1 MRKWHS
7 AINLFYLPAVVM
19 MLVFV
24 VYPLA
29 DAFRIS
35 FTQWNGYSQHYA
47 YIGLDNFKRMFSDK
61 NLHLALKNTILYG
74 SGSALF
80 QNIFGLA
87 FALYLN
93 IRFKGHGIVRT
104 FIYLPVM
111 ISGLIMGYII
121 YFFVQYN
128 GGVFNEM
135 RSWFAMNPVDFLAD
149 GRRGVLII
157 LIINIWQYAGISM
170 VIYLAGLQ
178 NIARMYYE
186 AAVIDGTG
194 PFGRFVHIT
203 LPLIVPAMSTAVVMN
218 LIGGLKLFD
227 VIQSLTAGGPGF
239 ATHSLST
246 YISNQY
252 FKAQNAGYSAAVGI
266 MTFFLIIFISTL
278 FTHFFRGR
286 EVEM

>member
-1 MRKWHS
+1 
-7 AINLFYLPAVVM
+7 
-19 MLVFV
+19 
-24 VYPLA
+24 
-29 DAFRIS
+29 
-35 FTQWNGYSQHYA
+35 
-47 YIGLDNFKRMFSDK
+47 
-61 NLHLALKNTILYG
+61 
-74 SGSALF
+74 
-80 QNIFGLA
+80 
-87 FALYLN
+87 
-93 IRFKGHGIVRT
+93 
-104 FIYLPVM
+104 
-111 ISGLIMGYII
+111 
-121 YFFVQYN
+121 
-128 GGVFNEM
+128 M
-135 RSWFAMNPVDFLAD
+135 RSWFDLNPVDFMAN
-149 GRRGVLII
+149 GKRGVLII
-157 LIINIWQYAGISM
+157 LIINVWQYAGISM

-178 NIARMYYE
+178 NISQMYYE

-266 MTFFLIIFISTL
+266 MTFFLIIFISTI
-278 FTHFFRGR
+278 FTHFFRSR